1 MSVPPQPPINRLPYS
16 RTLSALRKTELVQL
30 SVDFKLPTDGNV
42 LTLRNRIRVYMNY
55 HRDVL
60 INNPRYK
67 ALFPKAREPNIP
79 MRRSNLSS
87 QTVRTPSSAG
97 LSYHRTPSPTPS
109 FESWNGIEDD
119 QIPVPLIP
127 PHPILQHPPPH
138 HQEPVIFQHPP
149 PSPSVSDDSVDSPPP
164 VVHPAGSR
172 KFVSFTST
180 LLFIIFSLRHYA
192 VVFPFPFLDTMKS
205 FPLSFSDTMKSFVFF
220 SLPTTVTLCSPIL
233 IRHYAALLQSSLASI
248 LDTMQ
253 SIFLF

>member
-164 VVHPAGSR
+164 VVHPAGGR